1 LVANVHKKETSSTD
15 GMSTS
20 VATSPLLKHRAEHIV
35 PPRLQEIEAAFLR
48 RDFPAFGKLAM
59 QDSNQ
64 FHATCLDT
72 FPPIF
77 YMNDVSRAVANAV
90 HAINAHYG
98 RTVAAYTFDA
108 GPNAVIYVL
117 REDALDVLSL
127 LMLAFPA
134 SESQKSG
141 VVAGSDGYLLS
152 SQAEETGKRVAAGV
166 PAAPPAAVAAMRE
179 RSDAGQLLQMIHTR
193 VGPGPQVVA
202 TEEKWWQ
209 EV

>member
-1 LVANVHKKETSSTD
+1 
-15 GMSTS
+15 MR
-20 VATSPLLKHRAEHIV
+20 VATAPSSVTVNVPAVSVTVLASPYTVTV
-35 PPRLQEIEAAFLR
+35 PPIWV
-48 RDFPAFGKLAM
+48 
-59 QDSNQ
+59 NVV
-64 FHATCLDT
+64 
-72 FPPIF
+72 I
-77 YMNDVSRAVANAV
+77 
-90 HAINAHYG
+90 
-98 RTVAAYTFDA
+98 VAAPAPTTS
-108 GPNAVIYVL
+108 
-117 REDALDVLSL
+117 VLSL